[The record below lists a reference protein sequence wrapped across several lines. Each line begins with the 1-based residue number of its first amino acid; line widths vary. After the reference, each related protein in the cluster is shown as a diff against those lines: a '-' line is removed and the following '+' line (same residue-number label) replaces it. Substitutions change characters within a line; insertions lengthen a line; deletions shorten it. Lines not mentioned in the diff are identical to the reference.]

1 MKKDGK
7 KVRRKRPKCI
17 CEIEWST
24 GVLIIAI
31 FKAMGLAIMFMYIAY
46 RFSTDTVIQY
56 FQETR
61 FAATWGYLFYTLMI
75 PVPTM
80 VSFFVALLKPKSIV
94 ARFTLNCLYIAESI
108 FVLGWPIGFLR

>member
-1 MKKDGK
+1 M
-7 KVRRKRPKCI
+7 
-17 CEIEWST
+17 
-24 GVLIIAI
+24 IIAI
-31 FKAMGLAIMFMYIAY
+31 FKAIGLSIMFLYIAY
-46 RFSTDTVIQY
+46 RFKTDTVIQY

-61 FAATWGYLFYTLMI
+61 FAATWGYLIYTFMI

-80 VSFFVALLKPKSIV
+80 VAFIYALLKPKSIV